1 MILFLVMVVIKMM
14 MMMMVVLIMKSV
26 VLGCDASTF
35 DQIKHGRRCND
46 P

>member
-1 MILFLVMVVIKMM
+1 MISFLVMVVIKMM
-14 MMMMVVLIMKSV
+14 MMMMVLIMKSV